1 VGRARDPR
9 PARAGIG
16 TPGDRTPGT
25 PAFGGGALRG
35 ARWAAL
41 AASAVIA
48 GAACKALSPDFD
60 AVIAIDVALP
70 DSVIEIGDTTHPKGA
85 AIDGRG
91 DSTPAT
97 LVWTALDTT
106 IRVVDSLSGAAVGV
120 SPGPGRLV
128 ARVGA
133 LRSNPAVVNVL
144 GTFDSVAVAGPDSV
158 TVSQPDSVSDTL
170 KVEAISG
177 GTPSPH
183 RKIVLSIDFPP
194 GGAGV
199 TLLPGDTIVTVGPL
213 GTAGFRVQFTGVR
226 PESVFVSA
234 SATYLGTPVAGSPI
248 RFVVEFLP

>member
-1 VGRARDPR
+1 MDRACDPR
-9 PARAGIG
+9 GARAGIG
-16 TPGDRTPGT
+16 TPSERTPAT
-25 PAFGGGALRG
+25 PAFGGGSLR
-35 ARWAAL
+35 RVVVLL
-41 AASAVIA
+41 AGI
-48 GAACKALSPDFD
+48 AACKALSPDFD

-70 DSVIEIGDTTHPKGA
+70 DSVIDIGDTTHPRGA
-85 AIDGRG
+85 AINGRG

-120 SPGPGRLV
+120 FPGPGRLV

-133 LRSNPAVVNVL
+133 LSSNPAVVNVL
-144 GTFDSVAVAGPDSV
+144 GTFDSIAVAGPDSV
-158 TVSQPDSVSDTL
+158 TVSQPDTVSDSL

-183 RKIVLSIDFPP
+183 RKIALSIDFPP

-199 TLLPGDTIVTVGPL
+199 TLLPGDTIVTGPL
-213 GTAGFRVQFTGVR
+213 GTAWFRVQFTGVR

-234 SATYLGTPVAGSPI
+234 SATYHGTPVAGSPI